1 MIQANYKDIKN
12 GAYWYKPATKISRAK
27 TYWYKSLQGRYT
39 TFIAQEWSVSIYFSM
54 FLQLLVVFI
63 ANGDCLCLVICIE
76 YSTHGRLNQTASFI
90 FRPLSLSLS
99 TSVLLESIHI
109 AACLDLSL
117 FLYQPF
123 PSMAIIWIL
132 LWPSSGSFNGHHLD
146 PSMAIIWILLWPSS
160 GSFYGHHL
168 DFYGHNLD
176 PFYGH
181 HLDPSM
187 AII

>member
-1 MIQANYKDIKN
+1 MGLIDTSQLQRYQEPRLIDTSPYKDAILH
-12 GAYWYKPATKISRAK
+12 
-27 TYWYKSLQGRYT
+27 TY
-39 TFIAQEWSVSIYFSM
+39 IAQEWSVSIYFSM

-90 FRPLSLSLS
+90 FRPLSLS

-160 GSFYGHHL
+160 GL
-168 DFYGHNLD
+168 LW
-176 PFYGH
+176 P
-181 HLDPSM
+181 
-187 AII
+187 

>member
-1 MIQANYKDIKN
+1 
-12 GAYWYKPATKISRAK
+12 
-27 TYWYKSLQGRYT
+27 
-39 TFIAQEWSVSIYFSM
+39 M

-90 FRPLSLSLS
+90 FRPLSLS

-168 DFYGHNLD
+168 DPSMAIIWILLSPSYGSFYRR
-176 PFYGH
+176 

-187 AII
+187 AVIWISLWPSSGSLYDHNI